1 MAVEGI
7 PEKVVVGI
15 LEAKLGTQEMELDKA
30 DRRRLLVGEGTLALE
45 QVGTQRLVDRVEKT
59 EEGMVDLQAWAA
71 SSLRDKVLLD
81 YCYCYLLL
89 DKVREYD
96 SLGSQ
101 GTANY
106 STFSVSDSLS
116 VRQYFP
122 RTFVILNS
130 DDS

>member
-30 DRRRLLVGEGTLALE
+30 GWKLVGEGTLVLE

-116 VRQYFP
+116 VKQCFP

>member
-1 MAVEGI
+1 MAVEDI

-15 LEAKLGTQEMELDKA
+15 LEAKLGTQEMGLDKA
-30 DRRRLLVGEGTLALE
+30 DWKLVGEGTLALE

>member
-30 DRRRLLVGEGTLALE
+30 DWKLVGTLALE

-101 GTANY
+101 GTVNY

>member
-15 LEAKLGTQEMELDKA
+15 LEAKLGTQEMGLDKA
-30 DRRRLLVGEGTLALE
+30 DWKLAEQGTLALE
-45 QVGTQRLVDRVEKT
+45 QVGTQRLVDTV

-101 GTANY
+101 GTVNY

>member
-15 LEAKLGTQEMELDKA
+15 LEAKLGTQEMGLDKA
-30 DRRRLLVGEGTLALE
+30 DWKLAEQGTLALE

>member
-1 MAVEGI
+1 MAVGGI
-7 PEKVVVGI
+7 HEKVVVGI
-15 LEAKLGTQEMELDKA
+15 LEAKLGTQEMGLDKA
-30 DRRRLLVGEGTLALE
+30 DRRLLVGEGNLE

-59 EEGMVDLQAWAA
+59 EEGMVDLQAWTA

-81 YCYCYLLL
+81 YYYCYLLL

-116 VRQYFP
+116 VRQ
-122 RTFVILNS
+122 
-130 DDS
+130 

>member
-15 LEAKLGTQEMELDKA
+15 LEAKLGTQEMGLDKA
-30 DRRRLLVGEGTLALE
+30 DWKLVEQGTLALE

-106 STFSVSDSLS
+106 STFSNDSLS

>member
-15 LEAKLGTQEMELDKA
+15 LEAKLGTQEMGLDKA
-30 DRRRLLVGEGTLALE
+30 DWKLVEQGTLALE
-45 QVGTQRLVDRVEKT
+45 QVGTQRLVDRVEK
-59 EEGMVDLQAWAA
+59 GMVDLQAWAA

-116 VRQYFP
+116 VREYFP
-122 RTFVILNS
+122 RTLVILNS
-130 DDS
+130 